1 MGSQE
6 RVSTVI
12 IGGGQAG
19 LAVGYHLK
27 KRGKDFQI
35 LDSRSRIGDS
45 WRSRWDS
52 LQLFTPARYN
62 ALPGMRFPGSPAHFP
77 SKDEVASYLEAYA
90 DRFALPVRSDVKV
103 ERVTSD
109 GKHYTVTANST
120 VYEADNVVVATG
132 AFQKPRIPEFASQ
145 LAPSVMHLHSS
156 AYRNPGQLKEG
167 DVLVV
172 GAGNSGAQIAL
183 ELAKTRKV
191 YLSGRETGALPR
203 KIMGVDIY
211 RFIWPTVL
219 SKTVE
224 TKMGQKFQAK
234 AAKGG
239 DPLVGFKLASVEAAG
254 AERVGKTVGVRDG
267 MPVVEGDRVLK
278 VANVIW
284 ATGFAPDFS
293 FIARPIFH
301 DDGYPKHHRGV
312 VKDEPGLYF
321 IGLRFLW
328 RIRSHLTGGV
338 GEDAAYVSDQ
348 IAKASR

>member
-6 RVSTVI
+6 RVSTVV

-27 KRGKDFQI
+27 QRGKDFQI
-35 LDSRSRIGDS
+35 LDASSRVGDS

-52 LQLFTPARYN
+52 LELFTPARYN
-62 ALPGMRFPGSPAHFP
+62 SLPGMRFPGSGSHFP
-77 SKDEVASYLEAYA
+77 NKDEVASYLDAYA
-90 DRFALPVRSDVKV
+90 ERFALPIQSGVKV

-109 GKHYTVTANST
+109 GKRYTVTANST
-120 VYEADNVVVATG
+120 TYEAENVVVATG
-132 AFQKPRIPEFASQ
+132 AFHRPRIPEFASQ
-145 LAPSVMHLHSS
+145 LAPSVMQLHSS
-156 AYRNPGQLKEG
+156 QYKNPGQLKEG

-183 ELAKTRKV
+183 DLVKSRKV

-203 KIMGVDIY
+203 KIIGIDIY

-219 SKTVE
+219 AKTIE

-239 DPLVGFKLASVEAAG
+239 DPLVGFNLASVQAAG
-254 AERVGKTVGVRDG
+254 VEHVGRTTGVRDG
-267 MPVVEGDRVLK
+267 MPVVEGDRALK

-284 ATGFAPDFS
+284 ATGFVPDFS
-293 FIARPIFH
+293 FISRPVFQ
-301 DDGYPKHHRGV
+301 DDGYPRHHRGV
-312 VKDEPGLYF
+312 AKDEPGLYF

-328 RIRSHLTGGV
+328 RIKSHLTGGV
-338 GEDAAYVSDQ
+338 GDDAGYIADT
-348 IAKASR
+348 IAKKK